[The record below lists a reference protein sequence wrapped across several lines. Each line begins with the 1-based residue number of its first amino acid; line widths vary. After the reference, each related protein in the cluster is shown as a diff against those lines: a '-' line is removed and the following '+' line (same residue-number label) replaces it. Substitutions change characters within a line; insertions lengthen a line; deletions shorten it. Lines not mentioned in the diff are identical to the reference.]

1 MGKPPGTSTER
12 NCIHSFTTSVSGQG
26 RLRFTENGLA
36 EGARTLERS
45 LRARVLVLPKEK
57 WDVTI
62 YIIRELLSMAETF
75 MENCNTIKAA
85 AQTVATGKFLSL
97 YSLEDANHVRARKP
111 VTFLDVTNFM
121 TERQVMKNQFCD
133 KRPPYT
139 KPWSRPGDWSRNLRD
154 EDSRP
159 GDWRSCCNVNQD
171 CKEGHHNPQL
181 SESVS
186 VVNNSFY
193 GSSQGKPQDRSGD
206 RVNFVPTCFACGKK
220 GHKCLDCPQKQKV
233 GCVNNSG
240 AESGVARREK
250 PSERSESVI
259 AAIRQPGLYVEGRVG
274 HRACS
279 MRIDT
284 GADRT
289 VVDANLLEE
298 KEYLGRN
305 VTLESFN
312 GFNASQP
319 LAKVWIEVGKHRLHH
334 IVAVVDNAPEK
345 ILLGMDMGI
354 MRYLL
359 ELEVQQMQAKEELK
373 LANSKV
379 HL

>member
-45 LRARVLVLPKEK
+45 LRARVLVLPKER

-139 KPWSRPGDWSRNLRD
+139 KP
-154 EDSRP
+154 
-159 GDWRSCCNVNQD
+159 
-171 CKEGHHNPQL
+171 
-181 SESVS
+181 
-186 VVNNSFY
+186 
-193 GSSQGKPQDRSGD
+193 
-206 RVNFVPTCFACGKK
+206 
-220 GHKCLDCPQKQKV
+220 
-233 GCVNNSG
+233 
-240 AESGVARREK
+240 
-250 PSERSESVI
+250 
-259 AAIRQPGLYVEGRVG
+259 
-274 HRACS
+274 
-279 MRIDT
+279 
-284 GADRT
+284 
-289 VVDANLLEE
+289 
-298 KEYLGRN
+298 
-305 VTLESFN
+305 
-312 GFNASQP
+312 
-319 LAKVWIEVGKHRLHH
+319 
-334 IVAVVDNAPEK
+334 
-345 ILLGMDMGI
+345 
-354 MRYLL
+354 
-359 ELEVQQMQAKEELK
+359 
-373 LANSKV
+373 
-379 HL
+379 